1 MAHMTS
7 VHFDDRTDALLDAFT
22 QSHGV
27 SRSTFIQ
34 EAVAEKLGGWVDTQA
49 ADEAYQKWQ
58 ADNYQ
63 TKSLTQIAKDL
74 GLDAD

>member
-34 EAVAEKLGGWVDTQA
+34 EAVAEKLGGGSIRRPPMKHTRSG
-49 ADEAYQKWQ
+49 KRIII
-58 ADNYQ
+58 
-63 TKSLTQIAKDL
+63 KPSP
-74 GLDAD
+74 